1 MFSSHQAVKLEVVGH
16 LFFEK
21 WCFGSYLRD
30 QWHCKIGE
38 IGEMALQSVTLKMK
52 QILKMSYFL
61 QPNEES
67 FASMH
72 GAYNIFMLVGF
83 SFPVKRTIKLTII
96 GRETDIF

>member
-16 LFFEK
+16 LFLEK

-38 IGEMALQSVTLKMK
+38 IGEKALQSVTLKMK

-72 GAYNIFMLVGF
+72 GAHNIFILVRFCF
-83 SFPVKRTIKLTII
+83 SSEK
-96 GRETDIF
+96 GH

>member
-21 WCFGSYLRD
+21 WCFGLYLRD

-52 QILKMSYFL
+52 QIVKMSYFF
-61 QPNEES
+61 QSNVES
-67 FASMH
+67 FACRH
-72 GAYNIFMLVGF
+72 GAYIIF
-83 SFPVKRTIKLTII
+83 SW
-96 GRETDIF
+96 

>member
-30 QWHCKIGE
+30 QWHWKIGE
-38 IGEMALQSVTLKMK
+38 IGEKALQSVTLKMK
-52 QILKMSYFL
+52 QILTMSYFL

-72 GAYNIFMLVGF
+72 GAYNIFMLARFCF
-83 SFPVKRTIKLTII
+83 SSEK
-96 GRETDIF
+96 GH

>member
-21 WCFGSYLRD
+21 WCFGLYLRD

-52 QILKMSYFL
+52 QIVKMSYFF
-61 QPNEES
+61 QSNVES
-67 FASMH
+67 FA
-72 GAYNIFMLVGF
+72 
-83 SFPVKRTIKLTII
+83 
-96 GRETDIF
+96 